1 VKEYS
6 PDADQD
12 QQRSFQNTDDEEEN
26 DSIDCVD
33 IRKTVNSEDE

>member
-1 VKEYS
+1 MKEYS

-12 QQRSFQNTDDEEEN
+12 QQRSFWNTDDEGN
-26 DSIDCVD
+26 DSIDFVD